1 MGTVIKK
8 GLECP
13 DCGSSDARVEY
24 DNGSFFCFS
33 CRKSTRKGVSVSKDV
48 KIYNA
53 FPQKELV
60 HKPIS
65 LDIVKKYGV
74 RVGVSEYDGS
84 VSTVYYPYCDAQG
97 VIQGWKIR
105 ELPKEFRFDG
115 RLCGFFGQHLFPSG
129 KFLIITEGEED
140 CLAVAQMLADE
151 GKAYAVV
158 SLPDGANKDGKLS
171 KHVYENLEWLKG
183 FESILLWFDTDKP
196 GRTYAKALADE
207 LCGDVT
213 VKTIFAPEPHK
224 DAGDMLKAGFKGIL
238 QFFRGAA
245 EHMPDM
251 IVKGSAMGFDR
262 VFKTRETGYSVP
274 YPGLMDKLKG
284 FRKGEVSLFCAGSG
298 IGKTSLVNEIAYHLV
313 NAHGLTV
320 ANIALETPIDDA
332 AIKYYALDN
341 NVSWAKLAYGHGLL
355 TQEQKQTTYD
365 KMFANDKVHFF
376 NHNGSLKASTLLS
389 KCNYFVKVLGVDF
402 IILDHISMVVAGE
415 ASSDERK
422 DIDTLMENLVRL
434 VTTTGVGVIAVVHLK
449 RVQGKNYNT
458 GAQVELTDLRGS
470 AGLEQMSWNVIGLER
485 DQQGETKD
493 LSKIRV
499 LKNRVFG
506 FTGVADTLQYQHD
519 TGRLLPVIDDYQ

>member
-65 LDIVKKYGV
+65 LDIVKKYCV

-129 KFLIITEGEED
+129 KFLIITEGEDD

-245 EHMPDM
+245 EHVPEL
-251 IVKGSAMGFDR
+251 IVRGEDLSLDEI
-262 VFKTRETGYSVP
+262 FKPRATGYDVP
-274 YPGLMDKLKG
+274 FPELMNKLKG
-284 FRKGEVSLFCAGSG
+284 IRKGEITLFCAGSG
-298 IGKTSLVNEIAYHLV
+298 IGKTSFVNEIAYSLV
-313 NAHGLTV
+313 NKHNLTV
-320 ANIALETPIDDA
+320 ANITLETTLTDA
-332 AIKYYALDN
+332 AIKFFAMDN
-341 NVSWAKLAYGHGLL
+341 NIPWAKLAYGHSTL
-355 TQEQKQTTYD
+355 TQEQKKNTYD
-365 KMFANDKVHFF
+365 KLFSRLHFF
-376 NHNGSLKASTLLS
+376 NYFGALNVNTLLA

-402 IILDHISMVVAGE
+402 IVLDHVSLVTSAESNG
-415 ASSDERK
+415 DERK
-422 DIDTLMENLVRL
+422 DIDRMMEALVKL
-434 VTTTGVGVIAVVHLK
+434 VTSTGVGILGVVHLK
-449 RVQGKNYNT
+449 RVTGKNFNV
-458 GAQVELTDLRGS
+458 GAQVDLTDLRGS
-470 AGLEQMSWNVIGLER
+470 AGLEQLAFNVISLER
-485 DQQGETKD
+485 DMQGDDKD
-493 LSKIRV
+493 LTKIRV

-506 FTGVADTLQYQHD
+506 HTGVCDTLRFSHE
-519 TGRLLPVIDDYQ
+519 TGRLCPIVLDDYQ